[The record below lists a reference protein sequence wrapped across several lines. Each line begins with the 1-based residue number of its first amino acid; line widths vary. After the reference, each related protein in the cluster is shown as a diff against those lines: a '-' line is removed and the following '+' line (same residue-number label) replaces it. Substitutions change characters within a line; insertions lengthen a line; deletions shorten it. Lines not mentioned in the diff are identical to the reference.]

1 MYQWNRLESSEINP
15 HTYCQ
20 FSSVQWLIHA
30 QLFVTPWTAAHQASL
45 SNTNSQSL
53 FKLMSIEWVIPSN
66 HLILLCPLL
75 LLPSILPRIRSFPI
89 SQFFASDDQ
98 SIGASASTSVLLL
111 NIQDWFSSGLTGL
124 ISLKPKGLSRVFSN
138 TTVQKHQSFSTQLS
152 LWYNSYIHTWLLEKA

>member
-1 MYQWNRLESSEINP
+1 MNLQKTLNRQDNLPKNKAGGITVPVFKLCYKVIVINAVWHQAKEKKKSIYMYQWNRLESSEINP

-111 NIQDWFSSGLTGL
+111 NIQD
-124 ISLKPKGLSRVFSN
+124 
-138 TTVQKHQSFSTQLS
+138 
-152 LWYNSYIHTWLLEKA
+152 